1 MRHFELDKNQSLKPT
16 GTVRQNL
23 LNKFNRTFNSP
34 GKSRRTG
41 VLLLLGFGL
50 ALGCL
55 VLLVLNQRPAQA
67 PHQNAISVVPQL
79 GVLYMSSRVALRNQ
93 PVNPAVEGLVITEV
107 KPASP
112 ASQAGLRTGDVL
124 THLDGRVV
132 QAEDSLLALLKD
144 YEVGDRLNL
153 VVYRGDK
160 SINVSVVLT

>member
-1 MRHFELDKNQSLKPT
+1 
-16 GTVRQNL
+16 
-23 LNKFNRTFNSP
+23 
-34 GKSRRTG
+34 
-41 VLLLLGFGL
+41 
-50 ALGCL
+50 
-55 VLLVLNQRPAQA
+55 
-67 PHQNAISVVPQL
+67 
-79 GVLYMSSRVALRNQ
+79 LRNQ